1 MHIHTPT
8 LMCTH
13 LQHTPTHICNTHS
26 DTYLLKFFILHF
38 VNEWQ
43 QWVLQQLL
51 EGGTIIGLWL
61 SNERI
66 SDAWKGEGER
76 EGGRGGREGGREV
89 GRFMQAS
96 IQEFTTGGGTLL
108 MGCL

>member
-1 MHIHTPT
+1 MG
-8 LMCTH
+8 L
-13 LQHTPTHICNTHS
+13 S
-26 DTYLLKFFILHF
+26 S
-38 VNEWQ
+38 
-43 QWVLQQLL
+43 
-51 EGGTIIGLWL
+51 GLWL

-76 EGGRGGREGGREV
+76 EGGREGGREV